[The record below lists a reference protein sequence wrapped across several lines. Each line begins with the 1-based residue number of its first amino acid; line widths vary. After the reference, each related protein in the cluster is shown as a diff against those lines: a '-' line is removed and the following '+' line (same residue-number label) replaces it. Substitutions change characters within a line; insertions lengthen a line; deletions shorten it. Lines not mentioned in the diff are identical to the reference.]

1 MVMFVHIY
9 LHSLFVLSVACS
21 SFFHELK
28 NGDSSYCFSIGGCD
42 RIKGIDYTRGK
53 GGLLV
58 TVPFVTVEGPIGVG
72 KTSLSSMIADTFQY
86 HLLKEIVDENP
97 FLGKFYDNIEEWSFQ
112 TEMFFLCNRYK
123 QLTDIHAILDQQRA
137 VVADYH
143 IFKNLI
149 FAKRTLQ
156 ASEYDKYDAIYNIL
170 TADMP
175 VPNVVIYLHASVDTL
190 MSRIAMRGREF
201 ERLIARDYMEQLV
214 SDYHIFIE
222 RFEQQHPEI
231 PVIRINGDDFDFV
244 KNPDDLQKVLAT
256 ISDTLMKRSI
266 IG

>member
-1 MVMFVHIY
+1 M
-9 LHSLFVLSVACS
+9 
-21 SFFHELK
+21 
-28 NGDSSYCFSIGGCD
+28 
-42 RIKGIDYTRGK
+42 
-53 GGLLV
+53 

-72 KTSLSSMIADTFQY
+72 KTSLSSIVAETLQY

-123 QLTDIHAILDQQRA
+123 QLTDIHSILDQQRP

-149 FAKRTLQ
+149 FAKRTLKP
-156 ASEYDKYDAIYNIL
+156 SEYVKYEAIYNIL

-175 VPNVVIYLHASVDTL
+175 VPNVVIYLHATVDTL
-190 MSRIAMRGREF
+190 MQRIAMRGREF

-222 RFEQQHPEI
+222 QFERQHPEI
-231 PVIRINGDDFDFV
+231 PVIRVNGDDYDFV
-244 KNPDDLQKVLAT
+244 KNPNDLQQVMA
-256 ISDTLMKRSI
+256 IIADTLNKRSI
-266 IG
+266 TKQ

>member
-1 MVMFVHIY
+1 M
-9 LHSLFVLSVACS
+9 
-21 SFFHELK
+21 
-28 NGDSSYCFSIGGCD
+28 
-42 RIKGIDYTRGK
+42 
-53 GGLLV
+53 

-72 KTSLSSMIADTFQY
+72 KTSLSSIVAETLQY

-123 QLTDIHAILDQQRA
+123 QLTDIHSILDQQRP

-149 FAKRTLQ
+149 FAKRTLKL
-156 ASEYDKYDAIYNIL
+156 SEYVKYEAIYNIL

-175 VPNVVIYLHASVDTL
+175 VPNVVIYLHATVDTL
-190 MSRIAMRGREF
+190 MQRIEMRGREF

-214 SDYHIFIE
+214 NDYHIFIE
-222 RFEQQHPEI
+222 QFERQHPEI
-231 PVIRINGDDFDFV
+231 PVIRVNGDDYDFV
-244 KNPDDLQKVLAT
+244 KNPNDLQQVMA
-256 ISDTLMKRSI
+256 IVADTLNKRSI
-266 IG
+266 TK